1 MQPKQNNLLNFENN
15 IKFEEIKKKE
25 DPFNINNL
33 DLDSIVFH
41 EENKVSN
48 NNKSNNEEDKF
59 GLFNNIQSNVNNIE
73 NPNSPHKISSTKSD
87 FDLGSLGLDF
97 TNTSNTTNTSN
108 NNGKRNLNKFT
119 KIKMKIIIS
128 QKKKNFLSCL
138 FFKLIQILST
148 ILL

>member
-15 IKFEEIKKKE
+15 IKFEEMKKKE

-33 DLDSIVFH
+33 DLESIVFH

-48 NNKSNNEEDKF
+48 NNKNNNEEDKF
-59 GLFNNIQSNVNNIE
+59 GLFNNIQSNVNNVE
-73 NPNSPHKISSTKSD
+73 NSNSPNKISSAKSD

-108 NNGKRNLNKFT
+108 NN
-119 KIKMKIIIS
+119 S
-128 QKKKNFLSCL
+128 KKYNQSSSRK
-138 FFKLIQILST
+138 
-148 ILL
+148 

>member
-1 MQPKQNNLLNFENN
+1 MQKVQNNLLNLENE

-48 NNKSNNEEDKF
+48 NNKNNNEEDKF
-59 GLFNNIQSNVNNIE
+59 GLFNNISGNT
-73 NPNSPHKISSTKSD
+73 NPDKNSPNKQPSVKSE

-97 TNTSNTTNTSN
+97 TSTTNTTNNVNTTSTNNVNTNSN
-108 NNGKRNLNKFT
+108 NTFNQQM
-119 KIKMKIIIS
+119 KIKMRMLIS
-128 QKKKNFLSCL
+128 QKRINSLNYLL
-138 FFKLIQILST
+138 FK
-148 ILL
+148 